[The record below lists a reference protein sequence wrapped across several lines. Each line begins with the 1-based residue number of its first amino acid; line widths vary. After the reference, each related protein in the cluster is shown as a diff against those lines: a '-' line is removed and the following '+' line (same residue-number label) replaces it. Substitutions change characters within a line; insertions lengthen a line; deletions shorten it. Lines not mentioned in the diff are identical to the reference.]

1 MGNTEQLR
9 TTLLNKLK
17 ELFQLDQPDLDFGFY
32 RIMHARAKEVTE
44 FIDHDLLSTIKEAF
58 DSAGAEN
65 AEAELEAVKAEVATN
80 FGREAFDA
88 DGNLLEIY
96 AKSPLGKKY
105 TEAQKKL
112 ADSGNAI
119 NGEDSV
125 YYHLFRF
132 FSRYYDNGD
141 FVSMRYHTRETAGT
155 ARPYAIPYGGEEV
168 MLHWANADQYYVKTS
183 ENFQNFTFD
192 LTKSK
197 DLIEQDG
204 GLKLIEI
211 PVHPM
216 PVHFK
221 IAEADEGEH
230 GNIKSD
236 DNKKRKFFLTSNKQ
250 VELNDAGELVVYFEF
265 RKETDEDKISD
276 EEGKALGAKYNSS
289 AKGNWH
295 LLSLTDGIITAA
307 EKLSTDLKD
316 AGEDNSRLELYLEM
330 LKYQVP
336 SEGINDRI
344 LLTKYLYKYTA
355 ANTSDYFIHKNLKAF
370 LSRELDFYIK
380 NEIMHLDEI
389 MNSDAPGVE
398 NYLTLIKVFR
408 KIAGKLI
415 DFLGQLEDFQKKLW
429 LKKKFV
435 VQCDYCL
442 TLDRVPSEFYDEI
455 FANEQ
460 QIKEWEK
467 LGIPTEYLVK
477 PPTAQ
482 SNSGELFADANSAVK
497 FHSDFLMVDTK
508 FFPIDFKQRLLAKIE
523 NFDEQCDGLLIHSEN
538 FQALNLLQQRYK
550 EQVKCVY
557 IDPPYNTGE
566 DGFPYK
572 DAYQTSSWIS
582 MFQDRLAIAARFM
595 NNHGLFA
602 CHMDEHEH
610 LTLEHLVQRQ
620 FGYQGDLGKLIWDK
634 KNPKG
639 DSSGIAA
646 QHEYVHFA
654 SNNPCFLK
662 ENEDAFVREKT
673 NAPAILTYAAK
684 LIKKAK
690 GVTEDVRKEFS
701 EWVKKSNFSNGEKAY
716 CLIDDN
722 GDVFRTVSMAWPNK
736 KKAPDD
742 YFIPL
747 YHPITKKACPI
758 PSRGWRNPPDTMK
771 LLLDKG
777 LIIFGADETTQPTRK
792 YLLKD
797 NLTEN
802 IPSLY
807 YMGGS
812 DDKLF
817 KNLSLVF
824 ENPKPVE
831 VGCYFID
838 SMTRSDTNKT
848 VLDYFAGSGTTAHS
862 TISLNRKDKFSR
874 KYILVEMGE
883 HFDTVLKPRIEKVV
897 YSADWKDGKP
907 VVKPNGKEQAFTDF
921 GGISHCFK
929 YIRLESYED
938 TLNNL
943 IIPENDSKM
952 HSAVPS
958 LREDYALHYML
969 DTEAAASLLNIDDF
983 ADPFGGYS
991 LNIKESN
998 SDASVQTA
1006 VDLVETF
1013 NYLIGLRVQQYY
1025 RIQSYKA
1032 DFKRSFDPELP
1043 ANQNTRWEV
1052 AGKPEMF
1059 TAGDDIAEY
1068 KWRFQKIEGT
1078 VPANPLTPN
1087 DGKKKNILIV
1097 WRTLTGN
1104 LAYDNLMLDW
1114 YLKDT
1119 VNPNEKSAEYD
1130 IIYINGSNNIGA
1142 NRKET
1147 DSYRVQLIEEE
1158 FLKRM
1163 WEQEEF

>member
-44 FIDHDLLSTIKEAF
+44 FIDHDLLGTIKEAF
-58 DSAGAEN
+58 DSAGSEN
-65 AEAELEAVKAEVATN
+65 AEAEVEAIRAEVETN
-80 FGREAFDA
+80 FGNEAFDA
-88 DGNLLEIY
+88 NGNLLEIY
-96 AKSPLGKKY
+96 AKMPLGKKY

-112 ADSGNAI
+112 ADSSNAI

-125 YYHLFRF
+125 YYHLCRF

-141 FVSMRYHTRETAGT
+141 FISMRYHTRETEGT

-168 MLHWANADQYYVKTS
+168 MLHWANADQYYIKTS

-197 DLIEQDG
+197 DLIEQSDS
-204 GLKLIEI
+204 LHLLEI
-211 PVHPM
+211 PEYPM
-216 PVHFK
+216 PVHFQ
-221 IAEADEGEH
+221 IANADEGEH

-236 DNKKRKFFLTSNKQ
+236 DNKKRKFFLASDKV
-250 VELNDAGELVVYFEF
+250 VELNENGEFVVYFDF
-265 RKETDEDKISD
+265 RIETDEDKLSD
-276 EEGKALGAKYNSS
+276 ETGKALSTKYNST

-295 LLSLTDGIITAA
+295 LLYLTDSIITAA
-307 EKLSTDLKD
+307 ENLCAELKD
-316 AGEDNSRLELYLEM
+316 TGKDASKLELYLEM
-330 LKYQVP
+330 LRYPVP
-336 SEGINDRI
+336 SEGIKARI

-389 MNSDAPGVE
+389 MCFEAPSVE

-435 VQCDYCL
+435 VQCDYCI
-442 TLDRVPSEFYDEI
+442 TLDRVPAEFYDEI
-455 FANEQ
+455 FSNTQ
-460 QIKEWEK
+460 QISEWEK
-467 LGIPTEYLVK
+467 LGFPAEYLIK
-477 PPTAQ
+477 PQTAQ
-482 SNSGELFADANSAVK
+482 AISGELFANENSAVK

-508 FFPIDFKQRLLAKIE
+508 FFSADFKQRLLSKIE

-538 FQALNLLQQRYK
+538 FQALNLLQSRYK

-557 IDPPYNTGE
+557 IDPPYNTGS
-566 DGFPYK
+566 DNAFVYK
-572 DAYQTSSWIS
+572 DAYQHSSWIS
-582 MFQDRLAIAARFM
+582 CLSDRLFLARRLATDFSGFWISTDDGEYANLKLCMDSIFGNSNFVADIIWNSRKSVSNDALISAAI
-595 NNHGLFA
+595 NHTTFYSKDKATLDKYKNIFRIGKTEEGFSNPDNDPRGDWKLDP
-602 CHMDEHEH
+602 MDAPNIRENLSYGITNPE
-610 LTLEHLVQRQ
+610 TGET
-620 FGYQGDLGKLIWDK
+620 FYP
-634 KNPKG
+634 PKG
-639 DSSGIAA
+639 RCWRFEEPTTLKYMSEGRILFGRTGKGRPAFKRFLSEAQDKGQAVTTLWDDVKTTTDATKMLLDYFGDS
-646 QHEYVHFA
+646 V
-654 SNNPCFLK
+654 P
-662 ENEDAFVREKT
+662 KT
-673 NAPAILTYAAK
+673 YIDK
-684 LIKKAK
+684 IKPKPIQ
-690 GVTEDVRKEFS
+690 
-701 EWVKKSNFSNGEKAY
+701 
-716 CLIDDN
+716 LID
-722 GDVFRTVSMAWPNK
+722 RM
-736 KKAPDD
+736 
-742 YFIPL
+742 L
-747 YHPITKKACPI
+747 Q
-758 PSRGWRNPPDTMK
+758 
-771 LLLDKG
+771 LL
-777 LIIFGADETTQPTRK
+777 
-792 YLLKD
+792 
-797 NLTEN
+797 
-802 IPSLY
+802 
-807 YMGGS
+807 S
-812 DDKLF
+812 D
-817 KNLSLVF
+817 SHQIA
-824 ENPKPVE
+824 
-831 VGCYFID
+831 ID
-838 SMTRSDTNKT
+838 F
-848 VLDYFAGSGTTAHS
+848 FAGSGTTAHALINLDREES
-862 TISLNRKDKFSR
+862 GKR
-874 KYILVEMGE
+874 KYILIEMGE

-907 VVKPNGKEQAFTDF
+907 VVKPNSKEQAFTDF

-943 IIPENDSKM
+943 TMPESDSKM
-952 HSAVPS
+952 HSAAS
-958 LREDYALHYML
+958 GLREDYALHYML
-969 DTEAAASLLNIDDF
+969 DTEAAESLLNIEDF
-983 ADPFGGYS
+983 ADPFNGYY

-1025 RIQSYKA
+1025 RIQSYNA
-1032 DFKRSFDPELP
+1032 DFKRSLDPELP
-1043 ANQNTRWEV
+1043 ANQNTRWELD
-1052 AGKPEMF
+1052 GKPEMY
-1059 TAGDDIAEY
+1059 TGDDDIADY

-1130 IIYINGSNNIGA
+1130 VIYINGSNNIGA

>member
-1 MGNTEQLR
+1 M
-9 TTLLNKLK
+9 
-17 ELFQLDQPDLDFGFY
+17 
-32 RIMHARAKEVTE
+32 
-44 FIDHDLLSTIKEAF
+44 
-58 DSAGAEN
+58 
-65 AEAELEAVKAEVATN
+65 
-80 FGREAFDA
+80 
-88 DGNLLEIY
+88 
-96 AKSPLGKKY
+96 
-105 TEAQKKL
+105 
-112 ADSGNAI
+112 
-119 NGEDSV
+119 
-125 YYHLFRF
+125 LFR
-132 FSRYYDNGD
+132 S
-141 FVSMRYHTRETAGT
+141 
-155 ARPYAIPYGGEEV
+155 
-168 MLHWANADQYYVKTS
+168 
-183 ENFQNFTFD
+183 
-192 LTKSK
+192 
-197 DLIEQDG
+197 
-204 GLKLIEI
+204 
-211 PVHPM
+211 
-216 PVHFK
+216 
-221 IAEADEGEH
+221 
-230 GNIKSD
+230 
-236 DNKKRKFFLTSNKQ
+236 
-250 VELNDAGELVVYFEF
+250 
-265 RKETDEDKISD
+265 
-276 EEGKALGAKYNSS
+276 
-289 AKGNWH
+289 
-295 LLSLTDGIITAA
+295 
-307 EKLSTDLKD
+307 
-316 AGEDNSRLELYLEM
+316 
-330 LKYQVP
+330 
-336 SEGINDRI
+336 
-344 LLTKYLYKYTA
+344 
-355 ANTSDYFIHKNLKAF
+355 
-370 LSRELDFYIK
+370 
-380 NEIMHLDEI
+380 
-389 MNSDAPGVE
+389 
-398 NYLTLIKVFR
+398 
-408 KIAGKLI
+408 
-415 DFLGQLEDFQKKLW
+415 
-429 LKKKFV
+429 
-435 VQCDYCL
+435 
-442 TLDRVPSEFYDEI
+442 I

-477 PPTAQ
+477 PATAQ
-482 SNSGELFADANSAVK
+482 SISGELFADANSAVK

-595 NNHGLFA
+595 NDHGLFS

-634 KNPKG
+634 RNPKG
-639 DSSGIAA
+639 EVAGLAA
-646 QHEYVHFA
+646 QHEYLHFA
-654 SNNPCFLK
+654 TSNFEHLK
-662 ENEDAFVREKT
+662 EDNAFVREKP
-673 NAPAILTYAAK
+673 NAPAMLTKAAQ

-690 GVTEDVRKEFS
+690 GVTDAVRNEFA
-701 EWVKKSNFSNGEKAY
+701 EWVKKSSFSNGEKAY
-716 CLIDDN
+716 CFIDDAGN
-722 GDVFRTVSMAWPNK
+722 VYQSVSMA
-736 KKAPDD
+736 APDKPETRSHR
-742 YFIPL
+742 PL
-747 YHPITKKACPI
+747 IHPITQKPCPV
-758 PSRGWRNPPDTMK
+758 PAKGWRSTDTRMDE
-771 LLLDKG
+771 LLANG
-777 LIIFGADETTQPTRK
+777 EIIFGEDETTQPRRK

-802 IPSLY
+802 VPTLY

-817 KNLSLVF
+817 KNLKLSF
-824 ENPKPVE
+824 KNAKPVD
-831 VGCYFID
+831 VGIYFIN
-838 SMTRSDTNKT
+838 SMTRNVPKSTIM
-848 VLDYFAGSGTTAHS
+848 DYFAGSGTTAHS
-862 TISLNRKDKFSR
+862 TISLNRKDNQSR

-907 VVKPNGKEQAFTDF
+907 VVKPHGKEQAFADF

-943 IIPENDSKM
+943 VIPENDSKM

-969 DTEAAASLLNIDDF
+969 DTEAATSLLNIDDF

-1043 ANQNTRWEV
+1043 ANQNTRWEL

-1078 VPANPLTPN
+1078 VPANPITPN

-1158 FLKRM
+1158 FLKHM